1 MAHFLIKKALPGE
14 DVAKRQVWED
24 ADERDD
30 RLKYPLDPDAFKF
43 KFPVLLTRGCLHGQ
57 HFRGQSY
64 KAIYDRKLRL

>member
-43 KFPVLLTRGCLHGQ
+43 KFPVLLTSPRV
-57 HFRGQSY
+57 
-64 KAIYDRKLRL
+64 